1 MKLVDTCV
9 WAEILRGTPTGRALK
24 ASIPPSGQLVVSTM
38 VVYELAKWLARNVD
52 DERADQAMVTLLN
65 AYVVEPTAAI
75 ALQAAQLSA
84 EYKLHALDAVIY
96 ATALEHDAQLVTCDA
111 HFKDLPQVDYTAKMT
126 EKTK

>member
-1 MKLVDTCV
+1 
-9 WAEILRGTPTGRALK
+9 
-24 ASIPPSGQLVVSTM
+24 M

-126 EKTK
+126 EKTT